1 MKDLEKIRLEKED
14 AASLA
19 KDTEKK
25 LKDQFAENIKVQ
37 ADVNKSQAAELRE
50 AERLKENFSEL
61 KKQLQEEKNRF
72 AVTLKSK
79 NETIDQK

>member
-1 MKDLEKIRLEKED
+1 MKDLEKIKLEKED

-37 ADVNKSQAAELRE
+37 AEVNKSQAAELRE

-61 KKQLQEEKNRF
+61 KKQLQEEKNRL

>member
-1 MKDLEKIRLEKED
+1 MKDLEKIKLEKED

-37 ADVNKSQAAELRE
+37 AEVNKSQAAELRE
-50 AERLKENFSEL
+50 AERLKESYSEL

-79 NETIDQK
+79 NEAIDQK